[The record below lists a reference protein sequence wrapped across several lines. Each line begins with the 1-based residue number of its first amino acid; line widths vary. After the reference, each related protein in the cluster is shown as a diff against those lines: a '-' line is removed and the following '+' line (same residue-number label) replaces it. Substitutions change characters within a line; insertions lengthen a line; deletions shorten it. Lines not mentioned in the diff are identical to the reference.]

1 MERTE
6 SAGILPCHRPDQR
19 LYSEDLH
26 YSLQVV
32 RKDMQAHLRTD
43 SGQCL
48 GQEMRLAHPGFQ
60 RAEDML
66 YRSAADFHGFRCL
79 RQPRQHSLQ
88 DMFMAPS
95 LHRRYPVS
103 SVLRA
108 FPPPQDARN
117 ISHEFPVAHP

>member
-88 DMFMAPS
+88 DMFMLPATDAPIVV
-95 LHRRYPVS
+95 RRA
-103 SVLRA
+103 LRLNRTPGA
-108 FPPPQDARN
+108 GGSP
-117 ISHEFPVAHP
+117 ILV